1 MIAVRH
7 KEQAVVFECSGLSL
21 VGIVHG
27 AGSAT
32 TGVLVIVG
40 GPQYRVGSHRQF
52 LLLARYLADNNIPVM
67 RFDYRSMGD
76 AGGETRTF
84 EDVGDDIHVAID
96 AFFNNSPGLQSV
108 ILWGLCDAASAAL
121 FYGHSDSRVTGMIL
135 LNPWVRTETGEAKV
149 YLRHYYI
156 QRLINKEFWQ
166 KVLTGKFELRKALVS
181 LLEVINKSCAK
192 QAKSSS
198 ANEESGLGASLRE
211 RMYEGLDRFQGWVGI
226 VISGDDLTAAEFE
239 DMVKDSKTWQK
250 LLRAKVVEFYYLPD
264 ANHTFSKQIWRDQ
277 VAKQT
282 YDWIVSNRV

>member
-1 MIAVRH
+1 MTH
-7 KEQAVVFECSGLSL
+7 KEQAVVFECSAQRL
-21 VGIVHG
+21 VGIVHA

-67 RFDYRSMGD
+67 RFDYRGMGD
-76 AGGETRTF
+76 AKGEARTF

-121 FYGHSDSRVTGMIL
+121 FYGYSDSRVKGMIL
-135 LNPWVRTETGEAKV
+135 LNPWVRTEAGEAKA

-156 QRLINKEFWQ
+156 QRLINKEFWR
-166 KVLTGKFELRKALVS
+166 KVLTGKFELQKSLVS
-181 LLEVINKSCAK
+181 LLKVINKSSAN
-192 QAKSSS
+192 QAKDLSTSEEGSS
-198 ANEESGLGASLRE
+198 GISLQE

-226 VISGDDLTAAEFE
+226 VISGNDLTAAEFE
-239 DMVKDSKTWQK
+239 DMVKTSKAWQK
-250 LLRAKVVEFYYLPD
+250 LLHAKAVKFHYLSE
-264 ANHTFSKQIWRDQ
+264 ANHTFSKQIWRNE
-277 VAKQT
+277 VAELSLR
-282 YDWIVSNRV
+282 WVIS